1 MNEIDIPILKKSY
14 DLYKQFHEH
23 RKTVSKSDRYGI
35 YERSENILI
44 DILELLLEAG
54 YSKSSNKA
62 PLLEKASVKL
72 NILRFFIRLMKDTRT
87 LDLKKYTALQA
98 VIDEIG
104 RMLGGWIRSNNTR

>member
-1 MNEIDIPILKKSY
+1 MNEIDIPILNKSY

-23 RKTVSKSDRYGI
+23 RKTVSKSDRYSI

-54 YSKSSNKA
+54 YTKANNKVSS
-62 PLLEKASVKL
+62 LEKASVKL

-104 RMLGGWIRSNNTR
+104 RMLGGWIRSNNAR